1 MMKTQFV
8 NLRLDQDAK
17 NVSIPR
23 LLIREFF
30 PRRDP
35 SRLRMRV
42 RQDLDVILFEETN
55 ISSLISSL
63 VSEHGLSFRGFW
75 LIRQASLFRGR
86 YRTCKKSVRLSSIDS
101 PLLCEPSIFRILVWL
116 KPSIIRTARDLRSGI
131 SARIRRGWST
141 FSISY
146 IARHPRRHSF
156 SLVKEFSQS
165 RNLSRN

>member
-1 MMKTQFV
+1 MMKAQFV
-8 NLRLDQDAK
+8 NLRSDQDAK

-35 SRLRMRV
+35 SRSRTRV

-55 ISSLISSL
+55 ILSLTSSL
-63 VSEHGLSFRGFW
+63 VSEHSLSFRGFG

-86 YRTCKKSVRLSSIDS
+86 YRRCKKSVRLSSIDP
-101 PLLCEPSIFRILVWL
+101 PLLCELSIFRILVWP
-116 KPSIIRTARDLRSGI
+116 KPSIIQTARDLRSGI
-131 SARIRRGWST
+131 GARIKRGWST

-146 IARHPRRHSF
+146 VARNPRRHSF
-156 SLVKEFSQS
+156 SLVKEFSQF
-165 RNLSRN
+165 RNLSRD